1 MFNLFSARTGNDHL
15 IICNHQAILYCIV
28 IIAVKNVFYRLDEG
42 LEFSNIYLIQV
53 TTKTMFVYDTSTN
66 LFEGKH
72 EIVQPIEET
81 TSHSS

>member
-1 MFNLFSARTGNDHL
+1 
-15 IICNHQAILYCIV
+15 
-28 IIAVKNVFYRLDEG
+28 
-42 LEFSNIYLIQV
+42 
-53 TTKTMFVYDTSTN
+53 MFVYDTSTN